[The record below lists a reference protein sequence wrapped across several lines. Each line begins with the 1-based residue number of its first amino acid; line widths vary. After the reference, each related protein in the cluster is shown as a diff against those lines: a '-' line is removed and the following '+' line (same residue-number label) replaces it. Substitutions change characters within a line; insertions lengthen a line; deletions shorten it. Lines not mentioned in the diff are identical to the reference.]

1 MTQSS
6 SAALVKLKWRAAA
19 SKDFSEFN
27 GGKRLYISI
36 SIHKIFVYNRQDLIR
51 ISFSNT
57 SNKKTSFVLSYPFS
71 YNTTILN
78 DW

>member
-1 MTQSS
+1 MVANVYT
-6 SAALVKLKWRAAA
+6 
-19 SKDFSEFN
+19 
-27 GGKRLYISI
+27 YSI
-36 SIHKIFVYNRQDLIR
+36 SIYKIFVYNGQDLFQ

-57 SNKKTSFVLSYPFS
+57 SNKKTSLVLSYPFP

>member
-1 MTQSS
+1 
-6 SAALVKLKWRAAA
+6 RAAD

-36 SIHKIFVYNRQDLIR
+36 SIHKFFIYNGQDLFQ

-57 SNKKTSFVLSYPFS
+57 SNKKTSLVLSCPFFLK
-71 YNTTILN
+71 YRHT
-78 DW
+78 